1 MVLCGILAA
10 IMAALQVAMSPLPN
24 LEPVSL
30 LVLVY
35 TRVFGWQIFHIL
47 AVFILAEGLVFG
59 FGLWWLSYLYV
70 WPVWVLM
77 VRMLSYKDTDR
88 PAIIWAVAS
97 GAFGLGF
104 GALCALPYLVGG
116 PWAAVSYWI
125 AGIPFDLMHC
135 GGNFVLALVL
145 ANPLYQLL
153 KQLKERIL

>member
-1 MVLCGILAA
+1 MVLCGILAV

-35 TRVFGWQIFHIL
+35 TRVFGWQIFYIL
-47 AVFILAEGLVFG
+47 AVFILVEGLVFG

-77 VRMLSYKDTDR
+77 VRMLSRKDTDR
-88 PAIIWAVAS
+88 PAITWATAS

>member
-10 IMAALQVAMSPLPN
+10 IMAALQVAMSTLPN

-35 TRVFGWQIFHIL
+35 TRVFGWQIFYIL

-70 WPVWVLM
+70 WPVWALM

-88 PAIIWAVAS
+88 PAITWAVAS